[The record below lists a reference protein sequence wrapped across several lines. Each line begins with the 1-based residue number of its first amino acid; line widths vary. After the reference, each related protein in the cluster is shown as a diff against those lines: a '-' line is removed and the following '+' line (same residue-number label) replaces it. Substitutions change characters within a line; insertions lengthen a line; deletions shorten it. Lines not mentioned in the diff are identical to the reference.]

1 MTTETKP
8 SRGALIMLWTGRVL
22 SGLVVAALLASGV
35 MKFLGGPEM
44 EKGMEHLGWPVKL
57 AIALGILEITVT
69 IIYAV
74 PQTSIVGA
82 ILIAGYM
89 GGAIATHVRVGDP
102 FIFQIVIGLIA
113 WLGIYL
119 REPRLWKLIPL
130 RRTA

>member
-35 MKFLGGPEM
+35 MKFFGGPEM
-44 EKGMEHLGWPVKL
+44 EKGMEHLGWPMKL
-57 AIALGILEITVT
+57 AIALAILEITVT
-69 IIYAV
+69 IIYAI
-74 PQTSIVGA
+74 PQTSVVGA

-102 FIFQIVIGLIA
+102 FIFQIVIGLVA

-119 REPRLWKLIPL
+119 REPLLWKLIPL